1 MDGGLAPRSMEGR
14 SVPTMV
20 VYWNAVVDGLGL
32 LFGGSPDVW
41 SIIGLS
47 LAVSGS
53 AAAIATLIG
62 VPVGYALGMSRFGGR
77 WALILLVNTAM
88 GFPPV
93 VVGLFVYMALSR
105 RGPLGGLEL
114 LFTPQ
119 SMVIA
124 QVILAAPLVAG
135 VTTAAI
141 ASVSHDLRLQVRA
154 LGASRMQEAFAVL
167 KESRRGVMAAIIAGF
182 GGIISEVGAVSI
194 IGGNIQGSTRV
205 MTTAIMFHVGR
216 GEFGLAMAWAMV
228 LIGIALAVNAAL
240 TTLQNAGVG
249 YER

>member
-1 MDGGLAPRSMEGR
+1 MSVYLSAVRDGVALILSGAS
-14 SVPTMV
+14 
-20 VYWNAVVDGLGL
+20 
-32 LFGGSPDVW
+32 DVW

-53 AAAIATLIG
+53 AALIATVIG
-62 VPVGYALGMSRFGGR
+62 VPIGYFLGMSRFAGR
-77 WALILLVNTAM
+77 WALILLVNTSM

-93 VVGLFVYMALSR
+93 VIGLFVYMALSR
-105 RGPLGGLEL
+105 SGPLGSLEL

-141 ASVSHDLRLQVRA
+141 ASVPRDLRLQVRA
-154 LGASRMQEAFAVL
+154 LGASRFQEALAVL
-167 KESRRGVMAAIIAGF
+167 TESRRGVMAAIIAGF

-194 IGGNIQGSTRV
+194 VGGNIEGSTRV
-205 MTTAIMFHVGR
+205 MTTAIMFYVRQGN
-216 GEFGLAMAWAMV
+216 FGLAMAWAMV
-228 LIGIALAVNAAL
+228 LIGIALVVNSLL
-240 TTLQNAGVG
+240 TALQNVGVVH
-249 YER
+249 ER